1 MSKIF
6 FVIPVFNRLKY
17 TKECLKILEDNQES
31 TFFKNNTI
39 EIVIADDGSTD
50 GTHEWVK
57 TNYPKVVVLKGSGNL
72 WYSGSMNLGI
82 SYALKDASCDYIMI
96 WENDI
101 FPDESFFKNL
111 QKIIEQSKNPDIICA
126 KIFFRNPPDRIFSMG
141 GYFNLKTGRK
151 EIIGYM
157 KPDSHEFNNVLSV
170 DWFCGQGVLVPR
182 VVFDKIGLFDA
193 NAFPQYHGDSDF
205 ALRAK
210 KAGFSILVHP
220 ELRVWNDTETSGLSH
235 IKNKSLKIFIRSLYS
250 IRSNNNISKDI
261 KFYRRHTT
269 SARAYLTLVKSYVWY
284 IGSYLMWKTL
294 GLFHIEKKDN

>member
-1 MSKIF
+1 
-6 FVIPVFNRLKY
+6 
-17 TKECLKILEDNQES
+17 
-31 TFFKNNTI
+31 
-39 EIVIADDGSTD
+39 
-50 GTHEWVK
+50 
-57 TNYPKVVVLKGSGNL
+57 
-72 WYSGSMNLGI
+72 
-82 SYALKDASCDYIMI
+82 
-96 WENDI
+96 
-101 FPDESFFKNL
+101 
-111 QKIIEQSKNPDIICA
+111 
-126 KIFFRNPPDRIFSMG
+126 MG